1 MKQYIGTKIVKA
13 EPMTRGDYNDY
24 RGWQIPADEDPMDK
38 GYLME
43 YKNGHVQWLPKEMFE
58 TDYIEYAKNKL
69 PATAVGMISTDY
81 KERFKAEYAQLVIRY
96 EGLKGMLKKGDD
108 GTLEFEPTCPR
119 SIYNMQIKAM
129 SEYIAVLEA
138 RAAIENVD
146 LMSE

>member
-13 EPMTRGDYNDY
+13 EPMTRGDYNNY
-24 RGWQIPADEDPMDK
+24 RGWQIPADEDPTDE

-43 YKNGHVQWLPKEMFE
+43 YENGHEQWLPKEMFE
-58 TDYIEYAKNKL
+58 ADYIEYAKNKL

-96 EGLKGMLKKGDD
+96 EGLKGMLKKWDD